1 MPWLYFDDFPRTVVQ
16 AKKVRTRGDTEECP
30 GCNAAADHSSLFVCG
45 AVQLDKMLTKEN
57 TSVDAVVINNVP
69 DKVLVDRIAGQ
80 RVHVASGRS
89 NHVKVAPPNVDGKEK
104 ITGEP
109 LIPRKDDNEV
119 TLGSRLEDFYKQTQP
134 VIDFNC
140 EQGKLVEVNAH
151 TEMHKVT
158 EQIRKSLGSN

>member
-1 MPWLYFDDFPRTVVQ
+1 M
-16 AKKVRTRGDTEECP
+16 
-30 GCNAAADHSSLFVCG
+30 N
-45 AVQLDKMLTKEN
+45 
-57 TSVDAVVINNVP
+57 AVVIINVP
-69 DKVLVDRIAGQ
+69 DKVLVERIAGQ
-80 RVHVASGRS
+80 RVHLASDRS
-89 NHVKVAPPNVDGKEK
+89 NHVNFAPPNVDGKDDV
-104 ITGEP
+104 TGEP

-158 EQIRKSLGSN
+158 EQIRKSIGSD